1 MDNEQLIELL
11 SETLLIEVIA
21 AKVEEVDQLPI
32 MLQNIGYIEE
42 LENVLSKITFCEAF
56 ESDLDI
62 IHFTQ
67 EGKSIL
73 ITYKLTFLLS
83 AWHQKQQLLRI
94 TASAT
99 GTCQIP
105 GIESYDWESVDFGG
119 MNKKE
124 LLANRGLMS
133 ILELNY
139 SDVEAD
145 EVNFSMQE

>member
-11 SETLLIEVIA
+11 SETLLFEVIA
-21 AKVEEVDQLPI
+21 AKVEEVDQLPV

-62 IHFTQ
+62 IHFNQ
-67 EGKSIL
+67 EGESIL
-73 ITYKLTFLLS
+73 ITYQLTFLLS
-83 AWHQKQQLLRI
+83 AWHHNQQLLRI

-105 GIESYDWESVDFGG
+105 GIESYDWKSVDFEG

-124 LLANRGLMS
+124 LLANRGLVN
-133 ILELNY
+133 IVELDY

-145 EVNFSMQE
+145 GVNLSMQ

>member
-1 MDNEQLIELL
+1 MDNDQLIELL
-11 SETLLIEVIA
+11 SETLLFEVIA
-21 AKVEEVDQLPI
+21 AKVEEVDQLPV
-32 MLQNIGYIEE
+32 MLQNIGYIEG

-62 IHFTQ
+62 IHFTH
-67 EGKSIL
+67 EGKSIV
-73 ITYKLTFLLS
+73 ITYNLTFLLS

-105 GIESYDWESVDFGG
+105 GIESYDWESVDFEG

-124 LLANRGLMS
+124 LLANRGLVN
-133 ILELNY
+133 ILELDY

-145 EVNFSMQE
+145 EVNLSMQ